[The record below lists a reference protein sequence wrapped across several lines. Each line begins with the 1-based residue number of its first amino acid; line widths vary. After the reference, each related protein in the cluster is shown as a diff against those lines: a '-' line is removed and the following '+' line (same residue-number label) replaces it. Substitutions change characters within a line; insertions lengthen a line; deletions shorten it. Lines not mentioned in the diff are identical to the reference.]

1 MYLKQL
7 NLKGFQGF
15 AEHTS
20 LTFDH
25 RLTAIVGPN
34 GGGKSNLTDALR
46 WILGE
51 ARLLRQGSLSDV
63 IFSGSKHRT
72 AARLM

>member
-7 NLKGFQGF
+7 NLKGFKSF
-15 AEHTS
+15 AEYTS

-51 ARLLRQGSLSDV
+51 TNNRLL
-63 IFSGSKHRT
+63 ISG
-72 AARLM
+72 LPGI